1 MPRRLKIPASEL
13 VKWHHSDI
21 TMAQRNDPV
30 IDEIFREVDL
40 DSKARI
46 ARHAAEE
53 HTPQGIAR
61 KAAER
66 ERSRQART
74 THNGK
79 APVHSDPNAKRKPRL
94 LGEDSIEALREFAD
108 DEPRLRG
115 YFPDSKVFGL
125 SIFLGAK
132 STVWRF
138 RQQGRNKGKR
148 SSVFKTLGNWPAVTT
163 DEARKEALI
172 YSGAVAAGTAAP
184 GKRQAMPFKTAFENY
199 LAHLKA
205 QAEAKGKPPRW
216 WLNASKL
223 SEAHIMPQWNGWTLA
238 EMSANPRAVKT
249 WHAKLSKSIPTTADH
264 CARLIRACYREEAR
278 LDRTL
283 NPAASPTSGIRL
295 GKIKVSKAVL
305 DFPDFSAWRK
315 AWDKIENPVHKGY
328 HLAALLTGCRPTE
341 LAMIR
346 ESDIDLA
353 ARRMII
359 RNAKAGNDISLPITG
374 EIAFALAMAIN
385 APPQTVT
392 MKGLRGMK
400 RGEVRVIERKKP
412 HHEVTAPDLVFP
424 GVRQA
429 GHRSGIPVSG
439 NALRHTFRSIAVS
452 LEISEMLISFLMGH
466 SLQGVSA
473 KYTNELMI
481 ANSQALRD
489 AQEKISRRIF
499 ELLGLTLGGNHDCPA
514 RAGRAEPARKRV
526 KPRLRPASLETG
538 QTRALEQEHEARPG
552 SRVTARARRGKP
564 RTGPGLPARA

>member
-1 MPRRLKIPASEL
+1 MTSR
-13 VKWHHSDI
+13 WH
-21 TMAQRNDPV
+21 ND
-30 IDEIFREVDL
+30 FQ
-40 DSKARI
+40 
-46 ARHAAEE
+46 HA
-53 HTPQGIAR
+53 H
-61 KAAER
+61 K
-66 ERSRQART
+66 
-74 THNGK
+74 GK
-79 APVHSDPNAKRKPRL
+79 APVQTDRKAKRKPRL
-94 LGEDSIEALREFAD
+94 LDDNHIEALREFAD
-108 DEPRLRG
+108 DEPSNLG
-115 YFPDSKVFGL
+115 YYPDSKVFGL
-125 SIFLGAK
+125 TIFLGAK

-138 RQQGRNKGKR
+138 RQQSRSKGKR
-148 SSVFKTLGNWPAVTT
+148 SSVFKTIGNWPVMDV

-184 GKRQAMPFKTAFENY
+184 GKRQAMPFRRAFENY

-223 SEAHIMPQWNGWTLA
+223 SEVHIMPQWDGWTLA

-249 WHAKLSKSIPTTADH
+249 WHAKLSKTIPTTADH

-295 GKIKVSKAVL
+295 GKVKVSKAVL
-305 DFPDFSAWRK
+305 DFPDFGEWRK
-315 AWDKIENPVHKGY
+315 AWDAIENPVHKGY

-346 ESDIDLA
+346 ESDIDLD

-385 APPQTVT
+385 APPQTIT

-400 RGEVRVIERKKP
+400 HGEVRVIERKKL
-412 HHEVTAPDLVFP
+412 HHELAAPDLVFP

-429 GHRSGIPVSG
+429 GHRSGLPVSG

-481 ANSQALRD
+481 ANSEALRA
-489 AQEKISRRIF
+489 AQEKISKRIF
-499 ELLGLTLGGNHDCPA
+499 ELLGLSLGGYYEAPHVPDLVM
-514 RAGRAEPARKRV
+514 RAAKRA
-526 KPRLRPASLETG
+526 KPPRQVEIA
-538 QTRALEQEHEARPG
+538 A
-552 SRVTARARRGKP
+552 TAPSEGA
-564 RTGPGLPARA
+564 

>member
-1 MPRRLKIPASEL
+1 MSRRLKTQHPNWSNG
-13 VKWHHSDI
+13 I
-21 TMAQRNDPV
+21 TMTSRWHND
-30 IDEIFREVDL
+30 FH
-40 DSKARI
+40 S
-46 ARHAAEE
+46 
-53 HTPQGIAR
+53 
-61 KAAER
+61 
-66 ERSRQART
+66 

-79 APVHSDPNAKRKPRL
+79 APVQTDPNAKRKPRL
-94 LGEDSIEALREFAD
+94 LDDNHIEWLRDLAD
-108 DEPRLRG
+108 DDEKLRG
-115 YFPDSKVFGL
+115 YYPDSKVFGL
-125 SIFLGAK
+125 TVFLGAK

-138 RQQGRNKGKR
+138 RQQSRTKGSR
-148 SSVFKTLGNWPAVTT
+148 SSVFKTLGNWPAMDV
-163 DEARKEALI
+163 DEARKQALI
-172 YSGAVAAGTAAP
+172 YSGTVAAGTAAP
-184 GKRQAMPFKTAFENY
+184 GKRQAMPFRAAFENY
-199 LAHLKA
+199 LAHLKV

-223 SEAHIMPQWNGWTLA
+223 SEVHIMPQWDGWTLA

-249 WHAKLSKSIPTTADH
+249 WHAKLAKTIPTTADH

-295 GKIKVSKAVL
+295 GKVKVSKAVL
-305 DFPDFSAWRK
+305 DFPDFGAWRE
-315 AWDKIENPVHKGY
+315 AWDAIENPVHKGY

-353 ARRMII
+353 ARRLVI

-385 APPQTVT
+385 APPQTIT

-400 RGEVRVIERKKP
+400 HGEVRVIERTKP
-412 HHEVTAPDLVFP
+412 HHKIAALDLVFP

-429 GHRSGIPVSG
+429 GHRSGLPVSG

-452 LEISEMLISFLMGH
+452 LGISEMLISFLMGH

-481 ANSQALRD
+481 ANSQALRE
-489 AQEKISRRIF
+489 AQENISRRIF
-499 ELLGLTLGGNHDCPA
+499 ELLGLGLGAHHDAPLVPDTPNRVEA
-514 RAGRAEPARKRV
+514 SRKKSKAAAPVRI
-526 KPRLRPASLETG
+526 A
-538 QTRALEQEHEARPG
+538 
-552 SRVTARARRGKP
+552 
-564 RTGPGLPARA
+564 

>member
-1 MPRRLKIPASEL
+1 MSRRLKNPASEL

-21 TMAQRNDPV
+21 TMAQHFP
-30 IDEIFREVDL
+30 
-40 DSKARI
+40 
-46 ARHAAEE
+46 
-53 HTPQGIAR
+53 
-61 KAAER
+61 
-66 ERSRQART
+66 T

-79 APVHSDPNAKRKPRL
+79 APQHSDPDAKRKPRL
-94 LGEDSIEALREFAD
+94 LNEDHVEWLRDLADDDEALR
-108 DEPRLRG
+108 G
-115 YFPDSKVFGL
+115 YYPDSKVFGL
-125 SIFLGAK
+125 TIFLGAK
-132 STVWRF
+132 SSVWRF
-138 RQQGRNKGKR
+138 RQQSRTKGKR
-148 SSVFKTLGNWPAVTT
+148 SSVFKTLGNWPAMDV
-163 DEARKEALI
+163 DEARKQALM

-199 LAHLKA
+199 LVHLKV

-216 WLNASKL
+216 WATACKL
-223 SEAHIMPQWNGWTLA
+223 SEAHIMPQWEGWTLA

-249 WHAKLSKSIPTTADH
+249 WHTKLSKNIPTTADH

-305 DFPDFSAWRK
+305 DFPDFSAWRT
-315 AWDKIENPVHKGY
+315 AWDRIENPVHKGY

-385 APPQTVT
+385 APPQTIT
-392 MKGLRGMK
+392 MKGLRGMNP
-400 RGEVRVIERKKP
+400 GEVRVIERKKL
-412 HHEVTAPDLVFP
+412 HHEVAAPDLIFP

-429 GHRSGIPVSG
+429 GHRSGLPVSG

-452 LEISEMLISFLMGH
+452 LQISEILISFLMGH

-489 AQEKISRRIF
+489 AQEKISKRIF
-499 ELLGLTLGGNHDCPA
+499 QLLGLTRGADHDAPLVPDTPTRLEASRKKSKAAVPA
-514 RAGRAEPARKRV
+514 RVA
-526 KPRLRPASLETG
+526 
-538 QTRALEQEHEARPG
+538 
-552 SRVTARARRGKP
+552 
-564 RTGPGLPARA
+564 

>member
-1 MPRRLKIPASEL
+1 MFRRLLVLCVMPRRLKIPASEL

-21 TMAQRNDPV
+21 TMAQR
-30 IDEIFREVDL
+30 FQ
-40 DSKARI
+40 S
-46 ARHAAEE
+46 
-53 HTPQGIAR
+53 
-61 KAAER
+61 
-66 ERSRQART
+66 

-94 LGEDSIEALREFAD
+94 LDENHIEALREFAD
-108 DEPRLRG
+108 DETSLG
-115 YFPDSKVFGL
+115 YYPDSKVFGL

-138 RQQGRNKGKR
+138 RQQSRNKGKR
-148 SSVFKTLGNWPAVTT
+148 SSVFKTLGNWPAMTT
-163 DEARKEALI
+163 DEARKQALI
-172 YSGAVAAGTAAP
+172 YSGSVAAGTAEK
-184 GKRQAMPFKTAFENY
+184 GKRQATPFPMGFENY
-199 LAHLKA
+199 LEHLKA
-205 QAEAKGKPPRW
+205 VAEAKGKAPRW
-216 WLNASKL
+216 WANACKL
-223 SEAHIMPQWNGWTLA
+223 YESHIKPQWEGWTLA
-238 EMSANPRAVKT
+238 EMVANPAAVKA
-249 WHAKLSKSIPTTADH
+249 WHKKLSKSIPTTADH
-264 CARLIRACYREEAR
+264 CVRLIRAAYLEASR
-278 LDRTL
+278 LDVSLRRDRT
-283 NPAASPTSGIRL
+283 PTTGIRL

-346 ESDIDLA
+346 ESDIDLD

-385 APPQTVT
+385 APPQTIT

-400 RGEVRVIERKKP
+400 SGEVRVIERKKL
-412 HHEVTAPDLVFP
+412 HHEIAAPDLVFP

-429 GHRSGIPVSG
+429 GHRSSLPVSG

-499 ELLGLTLGGNHDCPA
+499 ELLGLMLGCHHAPLVPDTP
-514 RAGRAEPARKRV
+514 
-526 KPRLRPASLETG
+526 LRPASLERGG
-538 QTRALEQEHEARPG
+538 Q
-552 SRVTARARRGKP
+552 ARAREHGNSSR
-564 RTGPGLPARA
+564 LPLS

>member
-1 MPRRLKIPASEL
+1 MLSVMPRRLKIPASET

-21 TMAQRNDPV
+21 TMTQRNDPV
-30 IDEIFREVDL
+30 IEEIFREVDR
-40 DSKARI
+40 DSKARL

-53 HTPQGIAR
+53 NTPQGIAR

-66 ERSRQART
+66 ERSRRART
-74 THNGK
+74 TNNGK
-79 APVHSDPNAKRKPRL
+79 APQPSDPSAKRKPRL
-94 LGEDSIEALREFAD
+94 LDDTHIEALREFAD
-108 DEPRLRG
+108 DEPSDLG
-115 YFPDSKVFGL
+115 YYPDSKVFGL
-125 SIFLGAK
+125 TVFLGAK

-138 RQQGRNKGKR
+138 RQQSRTKGKR
-148 SSVFKTLGNWPAVTT
+148 SSVFKTLGNWPAMDV
-163 DEARKEALI
+163 DEARKQALI

-184 GKRQAMPFKTAFENY
+184 GKRQAMPFRAAFENY

-223 SEAHIMPQWNGWTLA
+223 SEAHIMPQWDGWTLA
-238 EMSANPRAVKT
+238 EMSQNPRAVKT
-249 WHAKLSKSIPTTADH
+249 WHSKLAKTVPTTADH
-264 CARLIRACYREEAR
+264 CARLIRACYRGEAR

-283 NPAASPTSGIRL
+283 NSAASPTSGIRF
-295 GKIKVSKAVL
+295 GKVKVSKVVL

-315 AWDKIENPVHKGY
+315 AWDAIENPVHKGY
-328 HLAALLTGCRPTE
+328 HLAALLTGSRPTE

-346 ESDIDLA
+346 ESDIDLNL
-353 ARRMII
+353 RRMII

-385 APPQTVT
+385 APPQTIT
-392 MKGLRGMK
+392 MKGLRGMTP
-400 RGEVRVIERKKP
+400 GEVRVIERRKP
-412 HHEVTAPDLVFP
+412 HHEVAAPDLVFP

-429 GHRSGIPVSG
+429 GHRSGLPVSG

-481 ANSQALRD
+481 ANSQALRE

-499 ELLGLTLGGNHDCPA
+499 ELLGLGLLPHHDA
-514 RAGRAEPARKRV
+514 TRV
-526 KPRLRPASLETG
+526 SSFLASIVSTQPLL
-538 QTRALEQEHEARPG
+538 AF
-552 SRVTARARRGKP
+552 
-564 RTGPGLPARA
+564 